1 MQNNNNLN
9 IYNQIISAEKKIE
22 KTIGETRHFPPASKE
37 WKNSVYAYNKNT
49 IKTLPAKDK
58 MANSLLKSYFN
69 FVPISLNNTK
79 SKRMRNLIRRRSTK
93 KLFISRPEI
102 KQTNSKVIIT
112 AYTADR
118 ERETFLRKIYY
129 FNRSLKR
136 KRLLVLQNIFKKQ
149 TLNNNFVTF
158 RDSNNTTYVHDV
170 VTSKAFDTTNSNV
183 VGLSGINSDKNRVQ
197 KIRIRNLA
205 KFSRIG
211 IRKTKAL
218 TRLIMLRKRALAIR
232 KIKRVKINS
241 ILRKNM
247 FRNRLVTSIVR
258 KKTFLKNIFFYSFMK
273 WALSMFSIKI
283 NINDFSHAK
292 NSVRNKLTNE
302 IVINK
307 GDCYKVLKIK
317 KGNFSAF
324 LEKTNIMLLQ
334 LLVVTMRKALNNVKS
349 PVRLEKFI
357 YFLFKYF
364 KAAYYESFVQKYL
377 KKEVLALNH
386 LYMLTINKFKFEKFL
401 PGLKLLIGKLY
412 NKKVELN
419 LVNLKYLHLNSDI
432 FAESVA
438 IKLKN
443 KKNSLLRVL
452 RRSLKLVKIPKKL
465 NNNNAMDNANA
476 INKSSQED
484 KKVIFKDV
492 LNVFL
497 DKMYPRFVS
506 LVTSNAY
513 SNDNKSSS
521 KKALSNANKTIDT
534 NNSLNL
540 MPVPQKM
547 KLTSWGAKKLSVLN
561 SLKYKWITGARL
573 EAKGRLTKRFTASRS
588 QFKFRY
594 KGNLKIME
602 PATQNA
608 LNNVNY
614 TNKSAKTVML
624 RNQIKPNIQYTF
636 VNSKRRIG
644 AFGIKGWISSN

>member
-9 IYNQIISAEKKIE
+9 IYHQIISTEKKVE
-22 KTIGETRHFPPASKE
+22 KIVGETRHYPPASKE
-37 WKNSVYAYNKNT
+37 WRNSVYAYNKNT
-49 IKTLPAKDK
+49 VKTLPAKDK
-58 MANSLLKSYFN
+58 MAKSLLRSYFN
-69 FVPISLNNTK
+69 FVPISINNTK
-79 SKRMRNLIRRRSTK
+79 SKRMRNLIRRSSTK

-118 ERETFLRKIYY
+118 ERESLLRKIYY

-136 KRLLVLQNIFKKQ
+136 KRLSVLQNIFKKQ
-149 TLNNNFVTF
+149 TLQNDFVTF

-170 VTSKAFDTTNSNV
+170 LTTNSNV
-183 VGLSGINSDKNRVQ
+183 VGVSGFKSHKNRVE

-205 KFSRIG
+205 KFSRID

-218 TRLIMLRKRALAIR
+218 NRLLMLRKRALAILR
-232 KIKRVKINS
+232 RKTVKIKS
-241 ILRKNM
+241 IFRKNM
-247 FRNRLVTSIVR
+247 FRNRLLTSIVR
-258 KKTFLKNIFFYSFMK
+258 KKTFLKNIFFYSFMR
-273 WALSMFSIKI
+273 WSFSMFNIKVRINKFSPSIKSLV
-283 NINDFSHAK
+283 NKPTND
-292 NSVRNKLTNE
+292 

-307 GDCYKVLKIK
+307 GDCFKVLKIR
-317 KGNFSAF
+317 KGKFSF
-324 LEKTNIMLLQ
+324 EKTNIMLLQ
-334 LLVVTMRKALNNVKS
+334 LLVVTIKKALNNVNSAVS
-349 PVRLEKFI
+349 PEKLL
-357 YFLFKYF
+357 YFLFKFF
-364 KAAYYESFVQKYL
+364 KAAYYESFVRKYL
-377 KKEVLALNH
+377 KKEVIALNH

-438 IKLKN
+438 IKLRN
-443 KKNSLLRVL
+443 KKNSLLKVL

-465 NNNNAMDNANA
+465 SYNNEMLNANV
-476 INKSSQED
+476 INKSSPKD
-484 KKVIFKDV
+484 KKLIFKDV

-497 DKMYPRFVS
+497 EKMYPRFVS
-506 LVTSNAY
+506 LVAAKKSNV
-513 SNDNKSSS
+513 
-521 KKALSNANKTIDT
+521 NKTVDV
-534 NNSLNL
+534 NNSLNF
-540 MPVPQKM
+540 MPLPQKM
-547 KLTSWGAKKLSVLN
+547 KTTSWGAKKFSVLN

-594 KGNLKIME
+594 RGNLKILDYN
-602 PATQNA
+602 AQNA
-608 LNNVNY
+608 LNNVDY

>member
-9 IYNQIISAEKKIE
+9 IYHQVISAEKKIE

-37 WKNSVYAYNKNT
+37 WRNSVYAYNKNT
-49 IKTLPAKDK
+49 VKTLPAKDK
-58 MANSLLKSYFN
+58 MANSLLRSYFN
-69 FVPISLNNTK
+69 FVPISINNTK
-79 SKRMRNLIRRRSTK
+79 SKRMRNLIRRSSTK

-149 TLNNNFVTF
+149 TLNNNFVTL

-170 VTSKAFDTTNSNV
+170 VTTNSNV
-183 VGLSGINSDKNRVQ
+183 VGLSGFNSDKNRVQ

-205 KFSRIG
+205 KFSRID
-211 IRKTKAL
+211 IRKTKAIS
-218 TRLIMLRKRALAIR
+218 RLIMLRKRALAIR
-232 KIKRVKINS
+232 RRKRVKINS

-273 WALSMFSIKI
+273 WALSMFSIKV
-283 NINDFSHAK
+283 NINDFSNK
-292 NSVRNKLTNE
+292 RSVRNRLTNE

-317 KGNFSAF
+317 KGNFSASF
-324 LEKTNIMLLQ
+324 EATNIMLLQ
-334 LLVVTMRKALNNVKS
+334 LLVVTMKKALNNIKS
-349 PVRLEKFI
+349 PMSLEKFI

-438 IKLKN
+438 IKLRN
-443 KKNSLLRVL
+443 KKNSLLKVL

-465 NNNNAMDNANA
+465 NNNNGMDTANTS
-476 INKSSQED
+476 NKSSLED

-497 DKMYPRFVS
+497 EKMYPRFVS
-506 LVTSNAY
+506 LVTSNK
-513 SNDNKSSS
+513 SNI
-521 KKALSNANKTIDT
+521 NKTTDT
-534 NNSLNL
+534 DNSLNL
-540 MPVPQKM
+540 MPVPQNM

-614 TNKSAKTVML
+614 TNKSPKTVML

>member
-9 IYNQIISAEKKIE
+9 IYHQIISAEKKIE

-49 IKTLPAKDK
+49 VKTLPAKDK
-58 MANSLLKSYFN
+58 MANSLLRSYFN
-69 FVPISLNNTK
+69 FVPISINNTK
-79 SKRMRNLIRRRSTK
+79 SKRMRNLIRRSSTK

-136 KRLLVLQNIFKKQ
+136 RRLLVLQNIFKKQ
-149 TLNNNFVTF
+149 TLNNNFVTL
-158 RDSNNTTYVHDV
+158 RDSKNTTYVHDV
-170 VTSKAFDTTNSNV
+170 VTTNSNV
-183 VGLSGINSDKNRVQ
+183 VGLSGFNSEKNRVQ

-205 KFSRIG
+205 KFSRID
-211 IRKTKAL
+211 IRKTKAIS
-218 TRLIMLRKRALAIR
+218 RLIMLRKRALAIR
-232 KIKRVKINS
+232 RRKRVKINS

-273 WALSMFSIKI
+273 WALSMFSIKV
-283 NINDFSHAK
+283 NINDFSNK
-292 NSVRNKLTNE
+292 RSIRNKLTNE

-317 KGNFSAF
+317 KGSFSASF
-324 LEKTNIMLLQ
+324 EATNIMLLQ
-334 LLVVTMRKALNNVKS
+334 LLVVTMKKALNNVKS
-349 PVRLEKFI
+349 PVSLEKFI

-438 IKLKN
+438 IKLRN

-465 NNNNAMDNANA
+465 NNNNGMDSANA
-476 INKSSQED
+476 LNKSSQED

-497 DKMYPRFVS
+497 EKMYPRFVS
-506 LVTSNAY
+506 LVTSNK
-513 SNDNKSSS
+513 SNV
-521 KKALSNANKTIDT
+521 NKTIDT

-540 MPVPQKM
+540 MPVPQNM

>member
-1 MQNNNNLN
+1 MQNNNNKPA

-37 WKNSVYAYNKNT
+37 WRNSVYAYNKNT
-49 IKTLPAKDK
+49 VKTLPAKDK
-58 MANSLLKSYFN
+58 MANSLLRSYFN
-69 FVPISLNNTK
+69 FVPISINNTK
-79 SKRMRNLIRRRSTK
+79 SKRMRNLIRRSSTK

-118 ERETFLRKIYY
+118 ERETYLRKIYY

-136 KRLLVLQNIFKKQ
+136 RRLLVLQNMFKKQ

-183 VGLSGINSDKNRVQ
+183 VGLPGFNSDKARVE

-205 KFSRIG
+205 KFSLID
-211 IRKTKAL
+211 IRKTKAI
-218 TRLIMLRKRALAIR
+218 TRLIMLRKKALAIKR
-232 KIKRVKINS
+232 RKRVKINS

-258 KKTFLKNIFFYSFMK
+258 KKTFLKNIFFYSFIK
-273 WALSMFSIKI
+273 WALSMFSINI
-283 NINDFSHAK
+283 NISDFSNK
-292 NSVRNKLTNE
+292 RYFKNKLTNE

-317 KGNFSAF
+317 KGNFSASF
-324 LEKTNIMLLQ
+324 EATNIMLLQ
-334 LLVVTMRKALNNVKS
+334 LLVVTMKKALNNVKS

-438 IKLKN
+438 IKLRN

-452 RRSLKLVKIPKKL
+452 RTSLKLVKIPKKL
-465 NNNNAMDNANA
+465 NNNNGMDNVNA
-476 INKSSQED
+476 ISKSSQED
-484 KKVIFKDV
+484 KKIIFKDV

-497 DKMYPRFVS
+497 EKMYPRFVS
-506 LVTSNAY
+506 LVTSNAFL
-513 SNDNKSSS
+513 NDNKLYSP
-521 KKALSNANKTIDT
+521 KALNNVNKTIDT
-534 NNSLNL
+534 NNSVNL
-540 MPVPQKM
+540 MPVPPKM

-573 EAKGRLTKRFTASRS
+573 EAKGRLTRRFTASRS

-608 LNNVNY
+608 LNNVAY